1 MFNYFNKPMFILQKR
16 FLPRTVISLMDKLAI
31 LLEMT
36 EPAATKPIS
45 QQSTQILYT
54 MLAGKIW
61 HVVK

>member
-1 MFNYFNKPMFILQKR
+1 ME
-16 FLPRTVISLMDKLAI
+16 KLAI

-45 QQSTQILYT
+45 QQSTQILST

-61 HVVK
+61 HVVKYLFLLTPNAQIRFNL